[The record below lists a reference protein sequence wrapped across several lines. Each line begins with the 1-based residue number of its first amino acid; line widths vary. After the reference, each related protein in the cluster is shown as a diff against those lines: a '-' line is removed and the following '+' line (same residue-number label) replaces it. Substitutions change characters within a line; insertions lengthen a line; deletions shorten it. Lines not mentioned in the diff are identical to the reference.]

1 MAETI
6 SLSPI
11 CRLDAYRPRTICDQ
25 AMSALIRA
33 LSVETLTPDFAS
45 CWVNWSAVNR
55 IRPAIEA

>member
-6 SLSPI
+6 SFSPI
-11 CRLDAYRPRTICDQ
+11 CRLDWYRPRTICDQ
-25 AMSALIRA
+25 AMSALMRP
-33 LSVETLTPDFAS
+33 LSVAELTPDLAS